1 MISKKIAFKNS
12 KLENNLKTKK
22 IQQNNMQLV

>member
-1 MISKKIAFKNS
+1 MIPKNITFKNF

>member
-1 MISKKIAFKNS
+1 MISKNIAFKNF

-22 IQQNNMQLV
+22 IQKNNKQLV